1 MEMPARI
8 RLGSIAARLTFAL
21 ALLAFSSARVFAAA
35 IGVSYTVTGAP
46 GAWVL
51 DFSFTNNVPG
61 QVLYFFGVN
70 LPTQDVLSSPSGFK
84 NCWSTAC
91 SKTTI
96 NPSTDLA
103 PVTTGLNETFDDL
116 WHIAQIPNPPF
127 ILFGNTSTGFEALA
141 NTLTAPT
148 SVDWFALTAID
159 TLPYLGNENIPFSGD
174 CISFEGVTCAVED
187 QLNPLFAGTGSPV
200 PEPGTLVLFV
210 AGLIALI
217 GLNRRFAGMWT
228 ERNVPSQQN
237 FKCSF

>member
-8 RLGSIAARLTFAL
+8 RWGSIAARLTFAL

-116 WHIAQIPNPPF
+116 WHIAQIPNPPV
-127 ILFGNTSTGFEALA
+127 IQFGNTASGFEALA
-141 NTLTAPT
+141 ATLAAPT
-148 SVDWFALTAID
+148 SVDWFALTAG
-159 TLPYLGNENIPFSGD
+159 TSPYLGNENFAYSGD
-174 CISFEGVTCAVED
+174 CLSAQEVTCAVLSQE
-187 QLNPLFAGTGSPV
+187 NPLFAGTGSPV